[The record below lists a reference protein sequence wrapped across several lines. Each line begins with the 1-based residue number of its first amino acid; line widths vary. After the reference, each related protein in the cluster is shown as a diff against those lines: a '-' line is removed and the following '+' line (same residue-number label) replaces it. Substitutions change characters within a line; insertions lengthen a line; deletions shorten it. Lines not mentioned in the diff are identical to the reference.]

1 MRQQGAALAGL
12 IGGVVVILAVGV
24 GGGIPASWGQRQPK
38 SGGAEETLSRLRLA
52 DKSLRVQL
60 WASEPLLANP
70 VAFCFDEQGRV
81 FVAETTRFGRG
92 VPDTRSH
99 MYWLD
104 EDLANRTIDDL
115 LTMYKKHKYQ
125 GYEKYS
131 DQLRLVWDDQGVGR
145 ATKST
150 IFSGGYNRP
159 QDGLAAGVLAYRG
172 RIYFACIPDLYLLQ
186 DTNQDGVA
194 DVKESL
200 FSGFGPTAQFL
211 GHDLHG
217 LRLGPDGRLY
227 FTIGDRGFQVVT
239 KEGRRLLYPNMGAV
253 LRCELDGSRLEVIH
267 WGLRNPQELAF
278 DDLGH
283 LFTFDNNSDSG
294 DRARWVYVMEG
305 GDSGWRGGYQYGT
318 LYHTPDTPQGNRG
331 PWNVEKLWHTY
342 HPEQPAWIVP
352 PISHLGNG
360 PAGIAHYPGVGLAEQ
375 YQDSFFACDFTAD
388 PNSSVIWNVRFRP
401 KGAGFEMVQAH
412 AFLRGIVP
420 TDCDFGPDG
429 AFYWSDWVGGWSP
442 PGKGRLFRVVDPQ
455 AQRQPVVAEV
465 QKLLREGFQQRSLE
479 ELRQLLGYPH
489 QQVRQYAQGELAARQ
504 ACTPLLEV
512 ARDPKA
518 GRLARL
524 HALWGLGMVARH
536 LPPTDPKT
544 SATRTLLLR
553 TWADL
558 LTDPDAEVRR
568 VAAEQLGDVVFWDRT
583 HPKAST
589 DPGNSSS
596 ASWVAPDMAEHLPQW
611 RSRLAELLR
620 DAEPRV
626 RSAAALCY
634 GKLGPP
640 ASAGSASQTAKIAY
654 VMPLFELLIQ
664 NNNQDPYLRQ
674 AAVMGLYYAFRNPE
688 DLWESWRQVNQQDQ
702 KGNHPSV
709 RLALVL
715 ALRKH
720 RSNRV
725 AEFLNDPEEP
735 IVAEAA
741 RAIYEERLFS
751 VLPAL
756 ARLTEQRER
765 SLAVAY
771 RAAAAN
777 YVLGDASAAE
787 RLARLAGRA
796 QAPDHLRVFALKLL
810 ADWAAPPRRDPIT
823 GLTLD
828 LPQRDATAVAT
839 ALRQQGARLFVG
851 SDLVRRQAAQTIAR
865 LGLQDFGPTLAEV
878 VHQEQQPLFLRVEA
892 LYALEALR
900 YAELVTVA
908 EKARQSSQ
916 PSLRAAARHILAR
929 RQPQALW
936 PEVVRVLNDP
946 QADLVEKQEALT
958 LLGQW
963 PQASEAVDRLLADWL
978 DQALAGKLAPELL
991 LDLLEAAENRT
1002 RSVPGKKLYAPLAP
1016 KVQAYRQAQQ
1026 KSSDPLA
1033 PYLDALRGGD
1043 PERGRDIVL
1052 NNSAVYCQ
1060 RCHKL
1065 DGQGGEVGPPLNGLA
1080 ADPAKDHRYFLEAI
1094 VFPDA
1099 RIAQGYETVLLLLQ
1113 DERTVTGVIKS
1124 EDETTI
1130 RLVTPENQ
1138 EVLIRKADVESRR
1151 KGPSAMP
1158 ADLHTKL
1165 TRRQLRDL
1173 VAFLASLKEPPPRP
1187 QPPR

>member
-1 MRQQGAALAGL
+1 MYRGVALAGL
-12 IGGVVVILAVGV
+12 IGGVILAVWSD
-24 GGGIPASWGQRQPK
+24 GGIPASWGQRQPRI
-38 SGGAEETLSRLRLA
+38 GGAEETLSRLRLA
-52 DKSLRVQL
+52 DKGLQVQL

-70 VAFCFDEQGRV
+70 VAFCFDEQGRA
-81 FVAETTRFGRG
+81 FVVETTRFGRG

-99 MYWLD
+99 MYWLE

-115 LTMYKKHKYQ
+115 LAMYKKHKYQ

-227 FTIGDRGFQVVT
+227 FSIGDRGFQVVT
-239 KEGRRLLYPNMGAV
+239 KEGQRLVYPNMGTV

-342 HPEQPAWIVP
+342 HAEQPAWIVP

-360 PAGIAHYPGVGLAEQ
+360 PAGIVHYPGVGLAEH

-401 KGAGFEMVQAH
+401 KGAGFEMVQAQ

-429 AFYWSDWVGGWSP
+429 AFYWSDWVGGWNP
-442 PGKGRLFRVVDPQ
+442 PGRGRLFRIVDPQ
-455 AQRQPVVAEV
+455 AQKQPVIAEV
-465 QKLLREGFQQRSLE
+465 QKLLREGFQQRSVE
-479 ELRQLLGYPH
+479 ELRQLLGHPH
-489 QQVRQYAQGELAARQ
+489 QQVRQYAQMELAARQ
-504 ACTPLLEV
+504 AYAPLLDT
-512 ARDPKA
+512 ARDRNA
-518 GRLARL
+518 SRLGRL
-524 HALWGLGMVARH
+524 HALWGLGIVARR
-536 LPPTDPKT
+536 LSPSDPKA
-544 SATRTLLLR
+544 SAVRTLVIR

-558 LTDPDAEVRR
+558 LADPDTEVRR
-568 VAAEQLGDVVFWDRT
+568 VVAEQLGDVLYWDRT
-583 HPKAST
+583 HHKTST
-589 DPGNSSS
+589 S
-596 ASWVAPDMAEHLPQW
+596 SWVAPEIAEQLPQW
-611 RSRLAELLR
+611 RSRLASLLR
-620 DAEPRV
+620 DPEPHV
-626 RSAAALCY
+626 CTAAAICY
-634 GKLGPP
+634 GKIGPP
-640 ASAGSASQTAKIAY
+640 EDTPGQVPQTARSAY
-654 VMPLFELLIQ
+654 LMPLFELLIR
-664 NNNQDPYLRQ
+664 NNNQDPYLRH
-674 AAVMGLYYAFRNPE
+674 AAVMGLYYAFRNPQ
-688 DLWESWRQVNQQDQ
+688 DLWDSWREVAQ
-702 KGNHPSV
+702 KDKVGRHSSV

-720 RSNRV
+720 RSERV
-725 AEFLNDPEEP
+725 AEFLSDSEEQ

-741 RAIYEERLFS
+741 RAIYEERLTS
-751 VLPAL
+751 ALPAL
-756 ARLTEQRER
+756 AQLTEQNDR
-765 SLAVAY
+765 SMAVAY

-777 YVLGDASAAE
+777 YVVGEASGAE
-787 RLARLAGRA
+787 RLARLAGRT
-796 QAPDHLRVFALKLL
+796 QAPDHLRLFALKLL
-810 ADWAAPPRRDPIT
+810 VDWSAPPRRDPIT

-828 LPQRDATAVAT
+828 LPRRDAAVVAS
-839 ALRQQGARLFVG
+839 AVRQQGAKLFIG

-900 YAELVTVA
+900 YADLTSVA
-908 EKARQSSQ
+908 EKVRQSSQ
-916 PSLRAAARHILAR
+916 PALRAAARHILAQ

-936 PEVVRVLNDP
+936 PEVLRVLNDP

-958 LLGQW
+958 LLGRW
-963 PQASEAVDRLLADWL
+963 PRSSEPVDRLLADLL
-978 DQALAGKLAPELL
+978 DQALVGKLAPELL
-991 LDLLEAAENRT
+991 LDLLEAAENRA
-1002 RSVPGKKLYAPLAP
+1002 RSAPGKKLYAPLAQ

-1026 KSSDPLA
+1026 KSADPLA
-1033 PYLDALRGGD
+1033 PYLEALRGGD
-1043 PERGRDIVL
+1043 PARGRDIVL
-1052 NNSAVYCQ
+1052 NHSAVYCQ

-1080 ADPAKDHRYFLEAI
+1080 ADPAKDHRYFLEA
-1094 VFPDA
+1094 VVLPDA
-1099 RIAQGYETVLLLLQ
+1099 RIAKGYETVILLLQ

-1138 EVLIRKADVESRR
+1138 EVVIRKADVESRR

-1165 TRRQLRDL
+1165 TRRQLRDV
-1173 VAFLASLKEPPPRP
+1173 VAFLASLKEPPPS
-1187 QPPR
+1187 PPR